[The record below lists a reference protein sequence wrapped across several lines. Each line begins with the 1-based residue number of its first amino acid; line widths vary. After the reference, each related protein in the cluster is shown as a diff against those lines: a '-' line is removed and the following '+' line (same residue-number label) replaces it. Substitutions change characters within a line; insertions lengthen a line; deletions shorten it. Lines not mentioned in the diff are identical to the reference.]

1 MIYLFTRNSNG
12 SVVSSSHS
20 DLRAARSALETFVST
35 ARKFG
40 YQVEPS
46 TLSDQLDRSY
56 SARSGDQV
64 ISYWLSE
71 RAAFEGSPCRRPE
84 GRVFNDSAAATIS
97 GNLRTAPSF
106 CTVPD

>member
-1 MIYLFTRNSNG
+1 MIYLFTRHPDG
-12 SVVSSSHS
+12 SVVSSSHR

-40 YQVEPS
+40 YQIEPP

-56 SARSGDQV
+56 SARSGNQV

-71 RAAFEGSPCRRPE
+71 CAAFAGSK
-84 GRVFNDSAAATIS
+84 V
-97 GNLRTAPSF
+97 LRTVASR
-106 CTVPD
+106 

>member
-1 MIYLFTRNSNG
+1 MPPFGLMDALARIAAPHMIYLFTRNSDG

-40 YQVEPS
+40 YQIEPS
-46 TLSDQLDRSY
+46 TLSDELNRPY
-56 SARSGDQV
+56 SVRSGTQL

-71 RAAFEGSPCRRPE
+71 SAAFAGSKL
-84 GRVFNDSAAATIS
+84 RV
-97 GNLRTAPSF
+97 PSLET
-106 CTVPD
+106 C